1 MRKLNITLIL
11 NKRMRHLNILIIT
24 ISLLLISCGE
34 NQEEK
39 PAEGDTAQNSE
50 NKNQPAQKEVMLSAA
65 QFDALDMEIDT
76 LSKRMMSGFVEANG
90 HLEVPPQSEATV
102 TPVIGGNVTSI
113 KVIEGEEVNKG
124 GILAYLSHPDIIRV
138 QTDYINTANRLEF
151 LEKDFAR
158 QKKLYEEGV
167 GSGETF
173 QKAQSELESAKGH
186 LKGMEAQLRQLHINP
201 SSIRNGE
208 IQQQIPVLSPI
219 KGAVQ
224 KVNIKTGQFVE
235 ARSNMFEIINTH
247 HVHADLM
254 VFEKDVAKVEKGQK
268 VYFNIASQPGKEWEA
283 NILSIGKNFEQ
294 EPKALH
300 VHAEIESKT
309 DNLIPGMYVRGKIA
323 VEDIRTLA
331 FPEAA
336 IAKNSDKFYVFSA
349 EKEGE
354 DWSFKPVEVTI
365 GAKDNEWTEVKILN
379 EIAADSKFAF
389 NNAYYL
395 MAEMNK
401 GEGGGHHH

>member
-1 MRKLNITLIL
+1 MKIIKILTLNICFLT
-11 NKRMRHLNILIIT
+11 MA
-24 ISLLLISCGE
+24 CGD
-34 NQEEK
+34 NPGEK
-39 PAEGDTAQNSE
+39 SAEANPTKETQ
-50 NKNQPAQKEVMLSAA
+50 QTQKEVMLTSA
-65 QFDALDMEIDT
+65 QYGALDIKVDT
-76 LSKRMMSGFVEANG
+76 LTKRMMSGFVEANG

-102 TPVIGGNVTSI
+102 TPVIGGNVSSI
-113 KVIEGEEVNKG
+113 KVIEGDAVNKG
-124 GILAYLSHPDIIRV
+124 GVLAYLSHPDIIKI

-151 LEKDFAR
+151 LQKDFAR

-173 QKAQSELESAKGH
+173 QRAESELQSAKGH

-201 SSIRNGE
+201 ESIRNGN
-208 IQQQIPVLSPI
+208 IQQEIPVLSPI
-219 KGAVQ
+219 EGAVQ

-235 ARSNMFEIINTH
+235 AKTNMFEIINTH

-268 VYFNIASQPGKEWEA
+268 VYFNITSQPGKEWEA
-283 NILSIGKNFEQ
+283 SILSIGKNFEQ

-300 VHAEIESKT
+300 VHAEIKERT
-309 DNLIPGMYVRGKIA
+309 DNLVPGMYVRGRIA
-323 VEDIRTLA
+323 VKDMRTLA
-331 FPEAA
+331 FPESA
-336 IAKNSDKFYVFSA
+336 IARNADKFYVFSA
-349 EKEGE
+349 EREGE
-354 DWSFKPVEVTI
+354 AWSFKPVEVST
-365 GAKDNEWTEVKILN
+365 GAKDNEWTEIRFLN
-379 EIAADSKFAF
+379 EQPKDAKYAF

>member
-1 MRKLNITLIL
+1 MKLI
-11 NKRMRHLNILIIT
+11 NILLVT
-24 ISLLLISCGE
+24 ISLFVISCAE
-34 NQEEK
+34 NQENKTSGENSTKNSNTTSK
-39 PAEGDTAQNSE
+39 PV
-50 NKNQPAQKEVMLSAA
+50 QKEVMLTSA
-65 QFDALDMEIDT
+65 QFEALDMKIDT
-76 LSKRMMSGFVEANG
+76 LNKRMMSGFVEANG

-113 KVIEGEEVNKG
+113 KVIEGDEVNKG
-124 GILAYLSHPDIIRV
+124 TVLAYLSHPDIIEV
-138 QTDYINTANRLEF
+138 QTDYINTANRLQF
-151 LEKDFAR
+151 LQKDFAR

-173 QKAQSELESAKGH
+173 QKAESELESAKGH

-201 SSIRNGE
+201 SSIRNGN

-219 KGAVQ
+219 NGAIQ

-268 VYFNIASQPGKEWEA
+268 VYFNIASQPGKEIEA
-283 NILSIGKNFEQ
+283 SILSIGKNFEQ
-294 EPKALH
+294 DPKALH
-300 VHAEIESKT
+300 VHAEIKDRKE
-309 DNLIPGMYVRGKIA
+309 NLVPGMYVRGRIA
-323 VEDIRTLA
+323 VEDIKTLA
-331 FPEAA
+331 VPEAA
-336 IAKNSDKFYVFSA
+336 LAKNADKFFIFKA

-354 DWSFKPVEVTI
+354 DWSFKPVEVRI
-365 GAKDNEWTEVKILN
+365 GAKENEWTEINFLN
-379 EIAADSKFAF
+379 EIAPDSKFAL